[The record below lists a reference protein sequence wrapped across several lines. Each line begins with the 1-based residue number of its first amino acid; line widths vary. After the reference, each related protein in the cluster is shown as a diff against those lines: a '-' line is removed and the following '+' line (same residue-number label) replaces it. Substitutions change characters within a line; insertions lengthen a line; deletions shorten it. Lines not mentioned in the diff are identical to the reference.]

1 MLAFLWLMFTVRL
14 ITATLD
20 CGYIANP
27 LLTTPIGPFPFIG
40 AIPLNVCLNIHI
52 PSTLESAF
60 KLSCDNGQV
69 IVRACGDDPLI
80 GDYSVESQTNEF
92 NCDSQNECD
101 YLYVKTIGYS
111 GINCNSPITFAANFA
126 GIPDICITTSSGSNY
141 ATSCDLSG
149 VVTVSKYTSTD
160 CTGTP
165 NAIVKFSSNGNC
177 NNEEDGSSTLD
188 QVICPTN
195 NPSNNPTNN
204 PTNTPTTN

>member
-27 LLTTPIGPFPFIG
+27 YVTTPSNVKMLQAG
-40 AIPLNVCLNIHI
+40 ATPLNVCLNFNV
-52 PSTLESAF
+52 PTLLEISYKF
-60 KLSCDNGQV
+60 SCDNGEV

-80 GDYSVESQTNEF
+80 GDYSVVSDTNEF
-92 NCDSQNECD
+92 NCHSQNECD
-101 YLYVKTIGYS
+101 YVYIKYIEYS

-149 VVTVSKYTSTD
+149 VVT
-160 CTGTP
+160 
-165 NAIVKFSSNGNC
+165 
-177 NNEEDGSSTLD
+177 
-188 QVICPTN
+188 
-195 NPSNNPTNN
+195 
-204 PTNTPTTN
+204 